1 MPLSAAA
8 RLLAAEH
15 LGADVEF
22 HGVSTDTRSL
32 QRGNLF
38 VALSGPNFDGHRFVP
53 EAAAK
58 GAVAALVSERVD
70 TALPQL
76 VVPHT
81 RTGLGQLAAAWRA
94 RFSLPLI
101 AVTGSNG
108 KTTVKEMIAAIVAQS
123 GPVLVTHGNF
133 NNDIGV
139 PLTLF
144 RLDGKQR
151 YAVIEMGANHAGE
164 IGTLTRIAQPTVALI
179 TNAGPAHLE
188 GFGSIAGV
196 AHAKGEIFGGLS
208 ADGIA
213 VINADDAYAELW
225 RTLAGRHRTL
235 SFGLT
240 QPADVSAQWEAHAD
254 GSVLH
259 LVTPAGRLALRL
271 KLPGQHN
278 VMNAL
283 AATAAA
289 LAAGA
294 PLTDIQYG
302 LENMQPVAGRL
313 HIRAGRNGAR
323 IIDDSYNANPA
334 SLAAG
339 LAVLA
344 AQPGMK
350 WLVLGDMA
358 ELGPDAGHLHSEVGR
373 AARAAGA
380 EQLYCV
386 GALSREAAQTFGP
399 GAHHFATQHELIDA
413 LTAALATALTTTVA
427 RKHAEAI
434 TLLVKGSHSAQ
445 MELVVAALT
454 LMPTEH

>member
-8 RLLAAEH
+8 RLLCAEH
-15 LGADVEF
+15 PGADVEF

-38 VALSGPNFDGHRFVP
+38 IALSGPHFNGHRFVP
-53 EAAAK
+53 DAAAK
-58 GAVAALVSERVD
+58 GAVAALVSERID
-70 TALPQL
+70 TSLPLL

-81 RTGLGQLAAAWRA
+81 RTSMGQLATAWRA

-108 KTTVKEMIAAIVAQS
+108 KTTVKEMIAAILTQS
-123 GPVLVTHGNF
+123 GPGLVTHGNL

-144 RLDGKQR
+144 RLDGNQR
-151 YAVIEMGANHAGE
+151 YAVIEMGANHPGE
-164 IGTLTRIAQPTVALI
+164 INYLTHIAQPTVALI
-179 TNAGPAHLE
+179 TNAAAAHLE
-188 GFGSIAGV
+188 GFGSIEGV
-196 AHAKGEIFGGLS
+196 ARGKGEIFAGLS

-213 VINADDAYAELW
+213 IINADDAHAELW

-235 SFGLT
+235 SFGMIH
-240 QPADVSAQWEAHAD
+240 PADVSAQWEAHAD

-278 VMNAL
+278 AMNAL

-294 PLTDIQYG
+294 PLTNIQYG

-344 AQPGMK
+344 AQPGTK

-358 ELGPDAGHLHSEVGR
+358 ELGPDAERLHSEVGQR
-373 AARAAGA
+373 ARAAGA
-380 EQLYCV
+380 ERLYCV
-386 GALSREAAQTFGP
+386 GTLSREAAQTFGP
-399 GAHHFATQHELIDA
+399 GAHYFTTQAELIDA
-413 LTAALATALTTTVA
+413 LAAALADQ
-427 RKHAEAI
+427 HPGSI

-445 MELVVAALT
+445 MERVVAALT
-454 LMPTEH
+454 QET

>member
-1 MPLSAAA
+1 MITMPLSAAA
-8 RLLAAEH
+8 HLLSAEH

-32 QRGNLF
+32 QCGNLF

-53 EAAAK
+53 EAATK

-70 TALPQL
+70 TALPLL

-81 RTGLGQLAAAWRA
+81 RTGMGQLAAAWRA

-108 KTTVKEMIAAIVAQS
+108 KTTVKEMIAAIFAQS
-123 GPVLVTHGNF
+123 GPVLVTHGNL

-164 IGTLTRIAQPTVALI
+164 IGYLTRLAQPTVALI

-188 GFGSIAGV
+188 GFGSIEGV
-196 AHAKGEIFGGLS
+196 AHAKGEIFGGLG
-208 ADGIA
+208 AGGIA
-213 VINADDAYAELW
+213 VINADDTYAALW
-225 RTLAGRHRTL
+225 RTLAGHHRTL

-240 QPADVSAQWEAHAD
+240 QPADVSAEWEAHAD
-254 GSVLH
+254 GSVLQ

-271 KLPGQHN
+271 KLPGRHN

-313 HIRAGRNGAR
+313 HIRAGRGGAR

-344 AQPGMK
+344 AQPGAK
-350 WLVLGDMA
+350 WLILGDMA
-358 ELGPDAGHLHSEVGR
+358 ELGPDAGRLHGEVGR

-380 EQLYCV
+380 DQLYSV
-386 GALSREAAQTFGP
+386 GTLSREAAQTFGP
-399 GAHHFATQHELIDA
+399 GAHHFTTQAELIDA
-413 LTAALATALTTTVA
+413 LTAALTNAVA
-427 RKHAEAI
+427 HKHADVV

-445 MELVVAALT
+445 MERVVAALT
-454 LMPTEH
+454 LMDTEH